1 MIHRLPLCLLAP
13 LLLTASLHAAT
24 VHLENIPLSKIS
36 SRWKPAQKNLAATKK
51 PLGIGGVKFARG
63 IGIHAPSECIAQLDG
78 RATAFTAQ
86 VGVDDSADK
95 PAASSIEFLVFGDGR
110 ELWKSGVCKHGEPPR
125 RCKVDLAG
133 IKLLKLV
140 VTNAGDKP
148 TADYGDWA
156 EPTITYE
163 GAAPVFGIPPAPK
176 EDFVILTPPAPAS
189 PRINGPRVTAL
200 RPGSPF
206 LFRIPCTGERPIAFS
221 AKGLP
226 EGIVLDP
233 KTGILTGATKAPGTH
248 AIQLAATNK
257 HGTATRELRL
267 VVGDTLALTPP
278 MGWNSW
284 YIHYNRVT
292 EQDMRSAA
300 DVMIASGMADFGYQY
315 VNIDDCWMKKKNAK
329 PSRDENGDLLGNKKF
344 PDIKGMV
351 EHIHSLGLRAG
362 TYISPGPWTC
372 AGYVGSWQHEAQDA
386 AWFARMGFDF
396 LKYDWCSYGGVA
408 GGHDL
413 EHMQRPYKL
422 MSGELRK
429 QPRDIVLNLCQY
441 GRGSVWEWGATVGNC
456 WRTTG
461 DLGLARRGGL
471 PGFYSIGMSNAAHW
485 EFAKPGGW
493 NDPDYL
499 LLGWVGAARGMKE
512 GKKTTL
518 TPNEQYSYMSMW
530 SLMAAPLI
538 FSGDMQKLDAF
549 TLAILCN
556 AEVIDIDQ
564 DPLGKQA
571 RIVRKNRTEFILA
584 KPLEDGSTAL
594 GLFNLS
600 LVPREISVDL
610 AEIGIDGAAAA
621 RDLWRQ
627 KDLAPV
633 NGTVTATVPRHGV
646 YLVRLTPQ

>member
-1 MIHRLPLCLLAP
+1 
-13 LLLTASLHAAT
+13 
-24 VHLENIPLSKIS
+24 
-36 SRWKPAQKNLAATKK
+36 
-51 PLGIGGVKFARG
+51 
-63 IGIHAPSECIAQLDG
+63 
-78 RATAFTAQ
+78 
-86 VGVDDSADK
+86 
-95 PAASSIEFLVFGDGR
+95 
-110 ELWKSGVCKHGEPPR
+110 
-125 RCKVDLAG
+125 
-133 IKLLKLV
+133 
-140 VTNAGDKP
+140 
-148 TADYGDWA
+148 
-156 EPTITYE
+156 
-163 GAAPVFGIPPAPK
+163 
-176 EDFVILTPPAPAS
+176 
-189 PRINGPRVTAL
+189 
-200 RPGSPF
+200 
-206 LFRIPCTGERPIAFS
+206 
-221 AKGLP
+221 
-226 EGIVLDP
+226 
-233 KTGILTGATKAPGTH
+233 
-248 AIQLAATNK
+248 
-257 HGTATRELRL
+257 
-267 VVGDTLALTPP
+267 
-278 MGWNSW
+278 
-284 YIHYNRVT
+284 
-292 EQDMRSAA
+292 
-300 DVMIASGMADFGYQY
+300 
-315 VNIDDCWMKKKNAK
+315 
-329 PSRDENGDLLGNKKF
+329 
-344 PDIKGMV
+344 
-351 EHIHSLGLRAG
+351 
-362 TYISPGPWTC
+362 
-372 AGYVGSWQHEAQDA
+372 
-386 AWFARMGFDF
+386 
-396 LKYDWCSYGGVA
+396 
-408 GGHDL
+408 
-413 EHMQRPYKL
+413 MQRPDKL
-422 MSGELRK
+422 MNGELRK

-441 GRGSVWEWGATVGNC
+441 GMGSVWEWGATVGNC

-610 AEIGIDGAAAA
+610 ADLGIDGAAAA